1 MNTEI
6 EQSGTGDVLSAPKS
20 FREGVKEFENHI
32 GNQDGAFFGDSDV
45 CPLKHTFSDGIYV
58 REISIPKGMYIV
70 GKLHKHSHPNF
81 LLSGTVDVVTEFGKE
96 RLTGPLSM
104 ISKAGTK
111 RALFAVTPLVW
122 VTVHENPTNTQDL
135 AELEK
140 LIIADSY
147 EEYDM
152 FVESKK
158 QNKLIGFIKNL
169 FKKGGI
175 F

>member
-58 REISIPKGMYIV
+58 REIRIPAGMYIV
-70 GKLHKHSHPNF
+70 GKIHKHAHPNF
-81 LLSGTVDVVTEFGKE
+81 LLSGIVDVVTEQGTTTLE
-96 RLTGPLSM
+96 GPMSM
-104 ISKAGTK
+104 ISPAGTK
-111 RALFAVTPLVW
+111 RALYTKTDVCW
-122 VTVHENPTNTQDL
+122 VTIHHNPTNTQDL
-135 AELEK
+135 AKLEK
-140 LIIADSY
+140 IVIADSY
-147 EEYDM
+147 KEYDK

-158 QNKLIGFIKNL
+158 KNRLVLLLKKLL
-169 FKKGGI
+169 KGGV
-175 F
+175 